1 MLHKPAAH
9 VIKKSYFLYLYYC
22 RIVMFLKG
30 LGKVRQIFSR
40 FRLSFYRCLI
50 FVTGFLRGDIMSKKR
65 VIAEEVFAA
74 MLDEAIEDLKQS
86 GLDAGEVFSI
96 VEENFGVSYARRFCS
111 Q

>member
-1 MLHKPAAH
+1 
-9 VIKKSYFLYLYYC
+9 
-22 RIVMFLKG
+22 
-30 LGKVRQIFSR
+30 
-40 FRLSFYRCLI
+40 
-50 FVTGFLRGDIMSKKR
+50 MSKKR

-74 MLDEAIEDLKQS
+74 MLDQAIDDLKQS